1 VGSGQ
6 NASLATLANR
16 EALEE
21 LASSFETFSPT
32 VGIAVEEPAET
43 LLVDISATVA
53 CFGGEQAILE
63 QVLRECA
70 RRRLVVRAAVGHT
83 IGAAWALAHF
93 GEPSA
98 GASHGDG
105 EIKRRVML
113 VGVCE
118 ERSAAML
125 DALPLASLRLTEE
138 TLALLDALGLRQ
150 IGDVTALPRESLAAR
165 FGPELAL
172 RLDQMF
178 GRAEETIDAHA
189 PPAEY
194 IAERLLEYPV
204 RGRDMLNAVLQPL
217 VADVSNQL
225 AARRYGALS
234 MMCRLMLEAAPAV
247 EFTVS
252 LFAPTAEER
261 HVWQLVELQLERL
274 RLCAPI
280 VGASLTVVAA
290 APLEHRQQQLFDE
303 PEPRDDPRP
312 LAALIERLSNRL
324 GRAAVL
330 KPKRVADP
338 QPEYAVRFEPL
349 VGRSL
354 RRRLLP
360 AKKPR
365 RPNSLLKK
373 GTDPLRHDEF
383 RGENAHQRVCPLFQ
397 QAAKQPPREEAAD
410 VSTSHERANECGC
423 LARPLRLLSPPAM
436 LEVLSIVPDGPPLR
450 FRFRGEDHEVARFW
464 GPERIETGWWRHR
477 PVWRDYYRVETCT
490 GAWFWLFRRRDDGRW
505 RLHGEFE

>member
-1 VGSGQ
+1 
-6 NASLATLANR
+6 
-16 EALEE
+16 LEE
-21 LASSFETFSPT
+21 LAASFEVFSPT
-32 VGIAVEEPAET
+32 VGIAADEPAEA
-43 LLVDISATVA
+43 LLIEISATAA
-53 CFGGEQAILE
+53 CFGGEQVILE
-63 QVLRECA
+63 QVLRDCA
-70 RRRLVVRAAVGHT
+70 RRRLVVRAAIAHT

-93 GEPSA
+93 GA
-98 GASHGDG
+98 TNDGVGRGDG
-105 EIKRRVML
+105 DAKRRVML
-113 VGVCE
+113 VGVCD

-125 DALPLASLRLTEE
+125 DALPLAALRLAEE
-138 TLALLDALGLRQ
+138 MITLLDALGLKH

-178 GRAEETIDAHA
+178 GRAEETINAHA

-194 IAERLLEYPV
+194 VAERLLEHPV
-204 RGRDMLNAVLQPL
+204 RGREILDAVLQPL
-217 VADVSNQL
+217 VADISNQL

-234 MMCRLMLEAAPAV
+234 MVCRLKLEAAPAS

-252 LFAPTAEER
+252 LFAPTADPR
-261 HVWQLVELQLERL
+261 HLWQLVELQLERL
-274 RLCAPI
+274 RLRAPI
-280 VGASLTVVAA
+280 IGASLAVAAA
-290 APLEHRQQQLFDE
+290 APLELRQQQLFDE

-330 KPKRVADP
+330 RPKRVADP

-349 VGRSL
+349 VGRSIH
-354 RRRLLP
+354 RRLLP
-360 AKKPR
+360 AKKR
-365 RPNSLLKK
+365 RKSK
-373 GTDPLRHDEF
+373 
-383 RGENAHQRVCPLFQ
+383 
-397 QAAKQPPREEAAD
+397 PPAREETAD
-410 VSTSHERANECGC
+410 ASMNVSASHERANECGR
-423 LARPLRLLSPPAM
+423 LARPLRLLSPPAT

-477 PVWRDYYRVETCT
+477 PVWRDYYRVETQT

-505 RLHGEFE
+505 RLHGEFA